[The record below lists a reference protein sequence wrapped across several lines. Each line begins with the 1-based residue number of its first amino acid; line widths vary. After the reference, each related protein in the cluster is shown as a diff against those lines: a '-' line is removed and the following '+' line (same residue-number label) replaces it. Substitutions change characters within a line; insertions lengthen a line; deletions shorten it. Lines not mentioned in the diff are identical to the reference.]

1 MAQDTR
7 LHLYFLAVAEELSF
21 TAAAAR
27 LNVAQPWL
35 SARIRQLESRLG
47 VKLFDRTTRKVELTP
62 AGQALLPKAQAV
74 RETIAEFDRVAR
86 ELSGAPAI
94 LRIGAPPYVSYI
106 PAARRL
112 VDSFRR
118 EHPKI
123 PLDLEVGWSRALLTR
138 LASGELDASFTLGAE
153 HGPDFEELVL
163 EKIFLELDMAAD
175 DPLAERLLT
184 PEALAGRKILVFA
197 RAPNPSLFDLLY
209 SQIRAAGATLIE
221 DWAIWSRAGQR
232 STDVDGLIVATNT
245 TATGAR
251 QAAPGRVRRGV
262 EGVAPVPFKL
272 VRRRN
277 ASRAPADL
285 IWELAR
291 SSSDFG
297 AAQSA
302 SRV

>member
-35 SARIRQLESRLG
+35 SARIRQLEGRLG

-74 RETIAEFDRVAR
+74 RETIVEFDRVAR

-94 LRIGAPPYVSYI
+94 LRIGAPPYVGHI

-118 EHPKI
+118 EHPEI
-123 PLDLEVGWSRALLTR
+123 PLDLEVGWSRTLFSR

-163 EKIFLELDMAAD
+163 EKILLELDMAAD

-184 PEALAGRKILVFA
+184 PEALAGRRILVFA

-221 DWAIWSRAGQR
+221 DWAIWSRAGPR
-232 STDVDGLIVATNT
+232 PSDADGLLVATNT
-245 TATGAR
+245 TASGPR
-251 QAAPGRVRRGV
+251 QALPGRIRRGV
-262 EGVAPVPFKL
+262 AGVAPVPFKL
-272 VRRRN
+272 VRRKN
-277 ASRAPADL
+277 LYRAPAEL

-291 SSSDFG
+291 SSPDFG
-297 AAQSA
+297 AA
-302 SRV
+302 